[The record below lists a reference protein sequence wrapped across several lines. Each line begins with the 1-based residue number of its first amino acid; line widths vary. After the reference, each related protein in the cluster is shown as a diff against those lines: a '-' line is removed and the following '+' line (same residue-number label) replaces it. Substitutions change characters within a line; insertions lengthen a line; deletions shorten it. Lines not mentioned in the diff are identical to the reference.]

1 MNGIDYKKLG
11 LLIKEKRK
19 KKNLTQKEFGEKIGK
34 TESSIRKYE
43 KGLIKIP
50 NDVLEKIAN
59 FFNFPFSYFI
69 SLEYDNQL
77 NEKLKDSYQKEVVK
91 KVIEEDNN
99 LIPVKRNFL
108 PVEKMLIEN
117 KIDDD
122 IWNAIQEYIG
132 HRFLRYKMEID
143 KYELHSITEKVFD
156 YLKTLTNECFLK
168 KKKKELEDYLDEN
181 KNLKDKNQTYKD

>member
-19 KKNLTQKEFGEKIGK
+19 KKNLTQKEFGEQIGK

-59 FFNFPFSYFI
+59 FFNFPFSRFL
-69 SLEYDNQL
+69 SLEYDSQL
-77 NEKLKDSYQKEVVK
+77 NEEIKTSYK
-91 KVIEEDNN
+91 KNI
-99 LIPVKRNFL
+99 
-108 PVEKMLIEN
+108 VEKITKKQDENFDYVEKRLIEI
-117 KIDDD
+117 KIDEEV
-122 IWNAIQEYIG
+122 WKAIREYIG
-132 HRFLRYKMEID
+132 HKFLKHKLEID
-143 KYELHSITEKVFD
+143 KYEIELISEKTLD
-156 YLKTLTNECFLK
+156 YLEALTNDCIYE
-168 KKKKELEDYLDEN
+168 KKKKEVEYYLKKN